1 MGVRVPDQVG
11 HSGAG
16 DGGGAGEHLDS
27 AGNVEKT
34 VSFVGFFAKFTC
46 ITYPIVFSQ
55 TLDKS

>member
-27 AGNVEKT
+27 AGNVENN
-34 VSFVGFFAKFTC
+34 VISVGFFCKIYLHHIPNTFFADT
-46 ITYPIVFSQ
+46 
-55 TLDKS
+55 